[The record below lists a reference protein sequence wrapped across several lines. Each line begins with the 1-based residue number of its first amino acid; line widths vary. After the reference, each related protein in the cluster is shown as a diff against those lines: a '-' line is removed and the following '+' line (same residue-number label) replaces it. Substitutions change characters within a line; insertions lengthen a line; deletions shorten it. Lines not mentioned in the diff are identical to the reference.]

1 MNIQINRE
9 DNNNIITQVIDS
21 RIALALFGVIDGN
34 RDRSI
39 ATEGQDCKCVS
50 FFITKCDNYCKMQRL
65 LQNATVQ
72 LVLKQPKI
80 AFLSHLEQPCAT
92 E

>member
-21 RIALALFGVIDGN
+21 RIALALLGVIDGN

-39 ATEGQDCKCVS
+39 ATEGQDSVS

-80 AFLSHLEQPCAT
+80 AFLSHLEQRCAT

>member
-21 RIALALFGVIDGN
+21 RIALALLGVIDGN

-50 FFITKCDNYCKMQRL
+50 FFITKCDTYCKMQRF
-65 LQNATVQ
+65 LQNATVR
-72 LVLKQPKI
+72 LVLEQPKI